1 MSQRA
6 LKKRDQNWQKCEKDV
21 HQPMYRKQAQP
32 VFTQRS
38 KYIQRINGNGSK
50 QTPPRL
56 ENRSNR
62 HGTAKQKCSS
72 TPNLTTIDEDDN
84 DFGHHHELTRSHSES
99 DLTKI
104 PDANL
109 LAHAKSEF
117 HLTSIASTQVASQ
130 SSISHWHNKL
140 PAKNRQFPM
149 AKPLHDRYNRS
160 QMQSSRE
167 KKSDNARSPNKIHF
181 PSANVAAT
189 ATAASSSSSRNDCT
203 DAASIH
209 IPIVGFEVME
219 ERARFTV
226 NFNFSFRFPNK
237 MHQTKPNFHFGRCTS
252 FALKNRSQTTVGSFC
267 VDIPILCV

>member
-21 HQPMYRKQAQP
+21 HQPMYRKQTQP
-32 VFTQRS
+32 TFTQRS

-72 TPNLTTIDEDDN
+72 TPNLTTINEDDN

-104 PDANL
+104 PDANV

-117 HLTSIASTQVASQ
+117 HLTSIASTQVPSQ
-130 SSISHWHNKL
+130 SSISHWHNKM
-140 PAKNRQFPM
+140 PTKIRQFPM
-149 AKPLHDRYNRS
+149 AKPLHDRYSRS
-160 QMQSSRE
+160 QMQMQSSRE
-167 KKSDNARSPNKIHF
+167 KKSDNAKTPNKIHF
-181 PSANVAAT
+181 PSANVAA
-189 ATAASSSSSRNDCT
+189 AAAAAASSSSRIDCT

-226 NFNFSFRFPNK
+226 NLISLSDFKIKFIKNSR
-237 MHQTKPNFHFGRCTS
+237 FGRCTS